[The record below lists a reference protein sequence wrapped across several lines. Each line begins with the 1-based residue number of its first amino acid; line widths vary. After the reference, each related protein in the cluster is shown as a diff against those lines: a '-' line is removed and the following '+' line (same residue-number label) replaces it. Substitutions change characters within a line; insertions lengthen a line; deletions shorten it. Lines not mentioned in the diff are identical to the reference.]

1 MRFLRLFEHSTNSH
15 KLIYQL
21 GYLLLSNQALLMF
34 LSPSLS
40 PIQNEIIN
48 TCRDNIRCLEAVL
61 RGPPGTVLST
71 QCAGQT
77 KGESLPPGC
86 RLIATATATGHQSA
100 VTAAAGAAAAATP
113 MPIVEC
119 KCAPITRFVARLI
132 DFVLDVGNLL
142 EHFTLYRFL
151 AGTLRTLYALVN
163 RPMGRLERLF
173 AGFRGL
179 L

>member
-1 MRFLRLFEHSTNSH
+1 MTYNFVF
-15 KLIYQL
+15 
-21 GYLLLSNQALLMF
+21 
-34 LSPSLS
+34 
-40 PIQNEIIN
+40 QNEIIN

-71 QCAGQT
+71 HCAGQT
-77 KGESLPPGC
+77 KGESLPAGC
-86 RLIATATATGHQSA
+86 HLIPTATGNL
-100 VTAAAGAAAAATP
+100 TADADPSAAAAVIATP
-113 MPIVEC
+113 IAEC

-132 DFVLDVGNLL
+132 EFVMDLSNML

-151 AGTLRTLYALVN
+151 AGTLRSLYALVN

-173 AGFRGL
+173 AGVRGL

>member
-1 MRFLRLFEHSTNSH
+1 MLFPS
-15 KLIYQL
+15 
-21 GYLLLSNQALLMF
+21 
-34 LSPSLS
+34 SLS
-40 PIQNEIIN
+40 PVQNEIIN

-86 RLIATATATGHQSA
+86 RLIATATATATGQLNA
-100 VTAAAGAAAAATP
+100 VTAAAAAAAAT
-113 MPIVEC
+113 PIVEC